1 MTSVPDRV
9 MCRLVSRTRPPAGAE
24 VPVRPPGAPTPGMVI
39 PSHYRWCVGCGE
51 DHPTGL
57 HLRIIAGPTME
68 VHGNFHVSEHHQGA
82 PGLAHGGVLTTALDE
97 VLGSLNWLLG
107 VPAVTARLAVDFL
120 RPVPVTSNLQ
130 IHAWITGQVGR
141 KIFTE
146 AQGSLDDSGK
156 AVLAVQATAVFVQV
170 PIEHFLAH
178 GNAAD
183 VDRAVADRARGGP
196 QWRPLDGQGIV
207 DVNP

>member
-1 MTSVPDRV
+1 
-9 MCRLVSRTRPPAGAE
+9 
-24 VPVRPPGAPTPGMVI
+24 
-39 PSHYRWCVGCGE
+39 
-51 DHPTGL
+51 
-57 HLRIIAGPTME
+57 ME
-68 VHGNFHVSEHHQGA
+68 VHGDFQVSEHHQGA

-107 VPAVTARLAVDFL
+107 VPAVTARLAVDFR
-120 RPVPVTSNLQ
+120 RPVPVTSNLH

-146 AQGSLDDSGK
+146 AKGSLDSSGD
-156 AVLAVQATAVFVQV
+156 VILAVQATAVFVQV

-183 VDRAVADRARGGP
+183 VDRALADRAQGAP
-196 QWRPLDGQGIV
+196 QWRPFDGQGSV